1 MIKSCAT
8 VLLALGIPLMLS
20 GGVWQSFRYSRL
32 ETEIRNMEKEQYSVI
47 QDNNRMI
54 SGITVLSTP
63 ERIERVAVQ
72 DLSMRKARPE
82 EIMRIELEGGHVG
95 G

>member
-1 MIKSCAT
+1 MIKKCAT
-8 VLLALGIPLMLS
+8 VVLALGIPLMLFGS
-20 GGVWQSFRYSRL
+20 VWQSFRYSRL
-32 ETEIRNMEKEQYSVI
+32 ENEIRRMEQEQYSVI
-47 QDNNRMI
+47 LDNNRII

-82 EIMRIELEGGHVG
+82 EIMRIELEGGRNG